1 MEFLIIGIVTAL
13 NLIFV
18 KKKFEL
24 KRYEDGIFD
33 LFLLVVVTIIFGGSY
48 GGLVVGM
55 VSSLIIS
62 IYLFASPPKFVT
74 PLVRSAV
81 AKVKDEVKEAKK
93 GSSSFPDWNGKL

>member
-1 MEFLIIGIVTAL
+1 
-13 NLIFV
+13 
-18 KKKFEL
+18 
-24 KRYEDGIFD
+24 
-33 LFLLVVVTIIFGGSY
+33 
-48 GGLVVGM
+48 M

-81 AKVKDEVKEAKK
+81 AKVKDEIKEAKK